1 MILNVAPLFAYPLII
16 TQLEENLDSYFKTLK
31 NVEYDIA
38 TKNVLIKTAKWMM
51 DETIRKKLE
60 EQMVFDLSDLMNLT
74 KKSIAESLNQ
84 TMDGRVKIK
93 GTLKSLEIS
102 GWSLQQ
108 DALWVRA
115 KTLGDIQVIME

>member
-1 MILNVAPLFAYPLII
+1 
-16 TQLEENLDSYFKTLK
+16 
-31 NVEYDIA
+31 
-38 TKNVLIKTAKWMM
+38 
-51 DETIRKKLE
+51 
-60 EQMVFDLSDLMNLT
+60 MNLT

-84 TMDGRVKIK
+84 TMDGGIKIK

>member
-1 MILNVAPLFAYPLII
+1 
-16 TQLEENLDSYFKTLK
+16 
-31 NVEYDIA
+31 
-38 TKNVLIKTAKWMM
+38 MM
-51 DETIRKKLE
+51 YETIRKKLE